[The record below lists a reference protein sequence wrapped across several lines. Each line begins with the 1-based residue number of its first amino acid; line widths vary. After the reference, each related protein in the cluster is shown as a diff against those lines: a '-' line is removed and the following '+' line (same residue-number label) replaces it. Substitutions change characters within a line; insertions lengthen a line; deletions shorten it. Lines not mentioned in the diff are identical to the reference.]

1 MRFNFLLTCVFFCFA
16 VKATETKD
24 FGAWSLICGEKGNCS
39 LSQLVATDAE
49 AKNILLGVNVNF
61 SISPDFPVLI
71 LRMPPSIYQKSGVGI
86 KIDDKDAIQLPISQ
100 CNHQACQS
108 VIKMDEVLLQQMK
121 NGQMAKIAFALQEKK
136 QLTLPVSLQM
146 FSDAYAALESRQP

>member
-1 MRFNFLLTCVFFCFA
+1 MKVVLLLALGLLSFA
-16 VKATETKD
+16 AKANETKD
-24 FGAWSLICGEKGNCS
+24 FAAWSLLCGDKGNCS

-61 SISPDFPVLI
+61 SISSDFPVLI

-100 CNHQACQS
+100 CNHQACQA
-108 VIKMDEVLLQQMK
+108 VIKMDEILLQQMK

-136 QLTLPVSLQM
+136 QLTLPVSLQS
-146 FSDAYAALESRQP
+146 FSEAYAALVSRNP